1 MDRADGRGRGRSIG
15 KRIRDGFFE
24 PSSRSK
30 LEAKREKEATL
41 RTPCRSWTL
50 PAVAVA
56 LLSSPIALG
65 AQTAAEP
72 PRTLSCGEI
81 ETFLK
86 TAKIGRQR
94 EIPIGVTVPLRATLD
109 NGSLRHDAAIQAADI
124 REASYATA
132 RGTELNFRDTW
143 KFNVAGYEL
152 AKMLEL
158 NMVPPYVERR
168 VNGGPASLS
177 WWVNDTMM
185 EQDRVQRKVMP
196 PDVGSW
202 NDQLY
207 AGRLFRELI
216 GDSDFNPTNTLITK
230 DWRVWLIDFSRAF
243 RLAKTLQFPSEVTRV
258 DRKLLTNLRALN
270 RETLQGKLGAWLSKG
285 EIDAVIAR
293 RDVIVGILEKQIAT
307 KGEAAI
313 VYDLPRMTEACG
325 TGL

>member
-1 MDRADGRGRGRSIG
+1 MCGL
-15 KRIRDGFFE
+15 
-24 PSSRSK
+24 P
-30 LEAKREKEATL
+30 
-41 RTPCRSWTL
+41 TPCRSWTL
-50 PAVAVA
+50 AAALALSVVAIRAQEPASQPARA
-56 LLSSPIALG
+56 F
-65 AQTAAEP
+65 
-72 PRTLSCGEI
+72 SCAEI

-94 EIPIGVTVPLRATLD
+94 EIPIGVTLPLRATLD
-109 NGSLRHDAAIQAADI
+109 DGTLRHDAAIQTADI
-124 REASYATA
+124 REASYTTA

-168 VNGGPASLS
+168 VNGGPASVS

-185 EQDRVQRKVMP
+185 ESERVQKKLTP
-196 PDVGSW
+196 PDVAGW
-202 NDQLY
+202 NDQTH

-216 GDSDFNPTNTLITK
+216 GDYDFNMTNTLITR

-243 RLAKTLQFPSEVTRV
+243 RLVKTLQFPAEVARI
-258 DRKLLTNLRALN
+258 DRTLLANLRGLN
-270 RETLQGKLGAWLSKG
+270 SETLRAKLGAWLSKA

-293 RDVIVGILEKQIAT
+293 RDAIVGILDKQIAT
-307 KGEAAI
+307 KGEAA
-313 VYDLPRMTEACG
+313 VLYELPREKEACG

>member
-1 MDRADGRGRGRSIG
+1 MRIPYCPWPLASVMVLLLLPIGLRAQAAP
-15 KRIRDGFFE
+15 E
-24 PSSRSK
+24 LSR
-30 LEAKREKEATL
+30 
-41 RTPCRSWTL
+41 
-50 PAVAVA
+50 A
-56 LLSSPIALG
+56 L
-65 AQTAAEP
+65 TCE
-72 PRTLSCGEI
+72 EI

-86 TAKIGRQR
+86 TAKMGRPR

-109 NGSLRHDAAIQAADI
+109 NGTLRHDAAIQTADI
-124 REASYATA
+124 REASYTTP

-168 VNGGPASLS
+168 VNGGPASFS

-185 EQDRVQRKVMP
+185 EQDRVLRKLTP

-202 NDQLY
+202 NNQML

-216 GDSDFNPTNTLITK
+216 ADSDFNMTNTLITK

-243 RLAKTLQFPSEVTRV
+243 RLAKTLQFPGEVTRV

-270 RETLQGKLGAWLSKG
+270 RELLQGKLGAWLAKA

-293 RDVIVGILEKQIAT
+293 RDAIVGIVDKQIAT
-307 KGEAAI
+307 KSEAAI
-313 VYDLPRMTEACG
+313 LYDLSRVKEACG

>member
-1 MDRADGRGRGRSIG
+1 M
-15 KRIRDGFFE
+15 
-24 PSSRSK
+24 
-30 LEAKREKEATL
+30 
-41 RTPCRSWTL
+41 
-50 PAVAVA
+50 
-56 LLSSPIALG
+56 
-65 AQTAAEP
+65 
-72 PRTLSCGEI
+72 
-81 ETFLK
+81 
-86 TAKIGRQR
+86 GRQR

-109 NGSLRHDAAIQAADI
+109 NGTLRHDAAIQTADI
-124 REASYATA
+124 REASYTTA

-185 EQDRVQRKVMP
+185 EQDRVLKKITP
-196 PDVGSW
+196 PDVASW
-202 NDQLY
+202 NDQML

-216 GDSDFNPTNTLITK
+216 ADSDFNMTNTLITK

-243 RLAKTLQFPSEVTRV
+243 RLAKTLQFPAEVTKV
-258 DRKLLTNLRALN
+258 DRKLLANLRALN

-285 EIDAVIAR
+285 EVDAVIAR
-293 RDVIVGILEKQIAT
+293 RDVLVGLLEKQIGT
-307 KGEAAI
+307 KGEAA
-313 VYDLPRMTEACG
+313 VLYDLPRVKEACG

>member
-1 MDRADGRGRGRSIG
+1 MRS
-15 KRIRDGFFE
+15 
-24 PSSRSK
+24 
-30 LEAKREKEATL
+30 A
-41 RTPCRSWTL
+41 CRSCTVAAT
-50 PAVAVA
+50 AVILLWWVP
-56 LLSSPIALG
+56 LSSQETALQP
-65 AQTAAEP
+65 APALT
-72 PRTLSCGEI
+72 CNEI

-109 NGSLRHDAAIQAADI
+109 SGTLRHDAAIQTADI
-124 REASYATA
+124 REASYTTA

-168 VNGGPASLS
+168 VNGGPASMS

-185 EQDRVQRKVMP
+185 EQDRVQKKLVP
-196 PDVGSW
+196 PDVARW
-202 NDQLY
+202 NDETQ

-216 GDSDFNPTNTLITK
+216 GDYDFNMTNTLITK
-230 DWRVWLIDFSRAF
+230 DWRVWLIDFTRAF
-243 RLAKTLQFPSEVTRV
+243 RLTKTLQFPNEVTRI
-258 DRKLLTNLRALN
+258 DRKLQANLRALN

-285 EIDAVIAR
+285 EIDALIAR
-293 RDVIVGILEKQIAT
+293 RDVLAAILDKQIAA
-307 KGEAAI
+307 KGEAA
-313 VYDLPRMTEACG
+313 VLYDLPRVTESCG

>member
-1 MDRADGRGRGRSIG
+1 MRS
-15 KRIRDGFFE
+15 
-24 PSSRSK
+24 
-30 LEAKREKEATL
+30 A
-41 RTPCRSWTL
+41 CRSCTVAAA
-50 PAVAVA
+50 AVILLWWVT
-56 LLSSPIALG
+56 LSSPEAALQPG
-65 AQTAAEP
+65 PALT
-72 PRTLSCGEI
+72 CNEI

-109 NGSLRHDAAIQAADI
+109 NGTLRHDAAIQTADI
-124 REASYATA
+124 REASYTTP

-168 VNGGPASLS
+168 VNGGPASMS

-185 EQDRVQRKVMP
+185 EQDRVQKKLLP
-196 PDVGSW
+196 PDVARW
-202 NDQLY
+202 NDETQ

-216 GDSDFNPTNTLITK
+216 GDYDFNMTNTLITK
-230 DWRVWLIDFSRAF
+230 DWRVWLIDFTRAF
-243 RLAKTLQFPSEVTRV
+243 RLAKTLQFPNEVTRI
-258 DRKLLTNLRALN
+258 DRKLQANLRALN

-285 EIDAVIAR
+285 EIDALIAR
-293 RDVIVGILEKQIAT
+293 RDVLAGLLDKQIAA
-307 KGEAAI
+307 KGEAA
-313 VYDLPRMTEACG
+313 VLYDLPRVTESCG

>member
-1 MDRADGRGRGRSIG
+1 
-15 KRIRDGFFE
+15 
-24 PSSRSK
+24 
-30 LEAKREKEATL
+30 
-41 RTPCRSWTL
+41 
-50 PAVAVA
+50 
-56 LLSSPIALG
+56 
-65 AQTAAEP
+65 
-72 PRTLSCGEI
+72 
-81 ETFLK
+81 
-86 TAKIGRQR
+86 
-94 EIPIGVTVPLRATLD
+94 LRATLD
-109 NGSLRHDAAIQAADI
+109 NGTLRHDAAIQTADI
-124 REASYATA
+124 REASYTTP

-168 VNGGPASLS
+168 VNGGPASFS

-185 EQDRVQRKVMP
+185 EQDRVLRKLTP

-202 NDQLY
+202 NDQML

-216 GDSDFNPTNTLITK
+216 ADSDFNMTNTLITK

-243 RLAKTLQFPSEVTRV
+243 RLAKTLQFPGEVTRV

-270 RETLQGKLGAWLSKG
+270 RELLQGKLGAWLSKA

-293 RDVIVGILEKQIAT
+293 RDAIVGIVDKQIAT
-307 KGEAAI
+307 KSEAAI
-313 VYDLPRMTEACG
+313 LYDLSRVKEACG